1 MTTEDPVT
9 PYKRVLVP
17 VDFSAASLEALAAAR
32 GLARTTGAEL
42 HLFHSV
48 DDVAWRYLGYPLETL
63 GQVQTAVT
71 DSANEQLRELA
82 IQEQR
87 EGLTVDYTVVVST
100 RPASA
105 IVTFAAEQGIDLIV
119 MGTHGRG
126 AMLRMMLG
134 SVAEHVVRTAPCPV
148 MVVRDPRPRGGAVQA
163 RQEEVSAVG
172 TAALW

>member
-1 MTTEDPVT
+1 MT
-9 PYKRVLVP
+9 PYKRLLVP
-17 VDFSAASLEALAAAR
+17 VDFSPVSLEALASAR
-32 GLARTTGAEL
+32 ELARTTGASL

-48 DDVAWRYLGYPLETL
+48 DDVAWRYVGYPLDAL
-63 GQVQTAVT
+63 AQVQTAVT

-87 EGLTVDYTVVVST
+87 EGLAVESTLVVST

-105 IVTFAAEQGIDLIV
+105 IVAFAREHAIDLIV

-148 MVVRDPRPRGGAVQA
+148 MVVRDPRPRAAATHA
-163 RQEEVSAVG
+163 RQGEASAVAA
-172 TAALW
+172 AALW

>member
-1 MTTEDPVT
+1 MEDPVT
-9 PYKRVLVP
+9 PYKRLLVP
-17 VDFSAASLEALAAAR
+17 VDFSPVSLEALATAR
-32 GLARTTGAEL
+32 ELAKTTGASL

-48 DDVAWRYLGYPLETL
+48 DDVAWRYLGYPLEAL

-87 EGLTVDYTVVVST
+87 EGLTVESTLAVST

-105 IVTFAAEQGIDLIV
+105 IVEFAREHAIDLIV

-148 MVVRDPRPRGGAVQA
+148 MVVRDPRPRATSIQA
-163 RQEEVSAVG
+163 RQEDACAVG
-172 TAALW
+172 AHP

>member
-1 MTTEDPVT
+1 M
-9 PYKRVLVP
+9 LVP
-17 VDFSAASLEALAAAR
+17 VDFSPVSLEALASAR
-32 GLARTTGAEL
+32 ELAKSTGASL

-48 DDVAWRYLGYPLETL
+48 DDVSSRYLGYPLDSL
-63 GQVQTAVT
+63 AQIQTTVT
-71 DSANEQLRELA
+71 NSAAEQLRELA

-87 EGLTVDYTVVVST
+87 EGLTVETTLVVSA

-105 IVTFAAEQGIDLIV
+105 IVTFARENAIDLIV

-148 MVVRDPRPRGGAVQA
+148 MVVRDPRPHAGARQA
-163 RQEEVSAVG
+163 RTEDTHAVG
-172 TAALW
+172 ASS